1 MGSEQF
7 SLIFSVVCCCISV
20 ISAIV
25 AGAYGLEAHKD
36 FQEYKKAEAEKKRA
50 KELRKLINNLT
61 QR

>member
-7 SLIFSVVCCCISV
+7 SLIFIVVCCCISV

-36 FQEYKKAEAEKKRA
+36 FQEFKKAEAEKKRA
-50 KELRKLINNLT
+50 KELRNFINDL
-61 QR
+61 QKR

>member
-25 AGAYGLEAHKD
+25 AAAYGIEAHKD

-50 KELRKLINNLT
+50 KELRNLINNLT

>member
-1 MGSEQF
+1 MDSEQF

-36 FQEYKKAEAEKKRA
+36 FQEYKKAEAEKKRSE
-50 KELRKLINNLT
+50 ELRNFINNLKK
-61 QR
+61 R

>member
-50 KELRKLINNLT
+50 KELRNFINDLKK
-61 QR
+61 R

>member
-50 KELRKLINNLT
+50 KELRNFINNLKT
-61 QR
+61 R

>member
-25 AGAYGLEAHKD
+25 AGAYGFEAHKD
-36 FQEYKKAEAEKKRA
+36 FQEFKKAEAEKKRA
-50 KELRKLINNLT
+50 KELRNFINDL
-61 QR
+61 QKR

>member
-36 FQEYKKAEAEKKRA
+36 FQEFKKAEAEKKRA
-50 KELRKLINNLT
+50 KELRNFINDL
-61 QR
+61 QKR

>member
-36 FQEYKKAEAEKKRA
+36 LQEFKKAEAEKKRA
-50 KELRKLINNLT
+50 KELRNFINDL
-61 QR
+61 QKR

>member
-25 AGAYGLEAHKD
+25 AGAYGLEA
-36 FQEYKKAEAEKKRA
+36 YKALRTYKEAEAKKKR
-50 KELRKLINNLT
+50 EEEIRKLMDGLT
-61 QR
+61 RK

>member
-36 FQEYKKAEAEKKRA
+36 FQEFKKAEAEKKRA
-50 KELRKLINNLT
+50 KELRNFINDLKK
-61 QR
+61 R

>member
-25 AGAYGLEAHKD
+25 AGAYGFEAHKD

-50 KELRKLINNLT
+50 KELRNFINDL
-61 QR
+61 QKR

>member
-7 SLIFSVVCCCISV
+7 SLIFSAVCCCISV

-36 FQEYKKAEAEKKRA
+36 FQEFKKAEAEKKRA
-50 KELRKLINNLT
+50 KELRNFINDL
-61 QR
+61 QKR

>member
-36 FQEYKKAEAEKKRA
+36 FQEFKKAEAEKKRA
-50 KELRKLINNLT
+50 KELRNFINNLNK
-61 QR
+61 R

>member
-36 FQEYKKAEAEKKRA
+36 FQEFKKAEAEKKRSE
-50 KELRKLINNLT
+50 ELRNFINNLKK
-61 QR
+61 R

>member
-7 SLIFSVVCCCISV
+7 CLIFSVVCCCISV

-36 FQEYKKAEAEKKRA
+36 FQEFKKAEAEKKRA
-50 KELRKLINNLT
+50 KELRNFINDL
-61 QR
+61 QKR

>member
-25 AGAYGLEAHKD
+25 AGAYGFEA
-36 FQEYKKAEAEKKRA
+36 YKASRTYKEAEAEKKRE
-50 KELRKLINNLT
+50 KELRKLIKDLT

>member
-25 AGAYGLEAHKD
+25 AGAYGFEA
-36 FQEYKKAEAEKKRA
+36 YKALRTYKEAEAEKKRA
-50 KELRKLINNLT
+50 KELRNLINDL
-61 QR
+61 QKR

>member
-25 AGAYGLEAHKD
+25 AGAYGIEAHKD

-50 KELRKLINNLT
+50 KELRNLINNLT

>member
-1 MGSEQF
+1 MEPDQF
-7 SLIFSVVCCCISV
+7 NLVFNAVCCCISV

-50 KELRKLINNLT
+50 KELRNFINDL
-61 QR
+61 QKR

>member
-25 AGAYGLEAHKD
+25 AWAYGLEAHKD
-36 FQEYKKAEAEKKRA
+36 FQEFKKAEAEKKRA
-50 KELRKLINNLT
+50 KELRNFINDLKK
-61 QR
+61 R

>member
-36 FQEYKKAEAEKKRA
+36 FQEFKKAEAEKKRA
-50 KELRKLINNLT
+50 KELRNFINNL
-61 QR
+61 QKR

>member
-1 MGSEQF
+1 MDSEQF

-36 FQEYKKAEAEKKRA
+36 FQEFKKAEAEKKRA
-50 KELRKLINNLT
+50 KELRNFINDL
-61 QR
+61 QKR

>member
-50 KELRKLINNLT
+50 KELRNFINNLKK
-61 QR
+61 R

>member
-36 FQEYKKAEAEKKRA
+36 FQEYKKAEAKKKREE
-50 KELRKLINNLT
+50 ELRNFIDQLK
-61 QR
+61 RE

>member
-25 AGAYGLEAHKD
+25 AGAYGIEAHKG

-50 KELRKLINNLT
+50 KELRNLINDL
-61 QR
+61 QKR

>member
-36 FQEYKKAEAEKKRA
+36 FQEFKKAEAEKKRA
-50 KELRKLINNLT
+50 KELRNLINDL
-61 QR
+61 QKR